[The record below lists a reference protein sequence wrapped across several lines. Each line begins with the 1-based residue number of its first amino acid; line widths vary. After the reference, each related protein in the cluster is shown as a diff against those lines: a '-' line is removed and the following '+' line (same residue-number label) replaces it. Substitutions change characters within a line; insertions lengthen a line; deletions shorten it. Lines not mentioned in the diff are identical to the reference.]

1 MKSYER
7 CKMRVTITD
16 NRKVTR
22 PIYIQGVSYILSSG
36 KKHFFDI
43 DKDTVDKLS
52 TISFL
57 SVEKI
62 EDCTNESHEEER
74 SESSIGE
81 TKLEIQEDIQEVKQE
96 PLSEIVNMDSIT
108 CESETQEVIKTEE
121 NKTEEKPDY
130 SMMTT
135 QQLRD
140 LLEENNVNVSG
151 MKKRKELL
159 ALVEEKLG

>member
-1 MKSYER
+1 
-7 CKMRVTITD
+7 
-16 NRKVTR
+16 
-22 PIYIQGVSYILSSG
+22 
-36 KKHFFDI
+36 
-43 DKDTVDKLS
+43 
-52 TISFL
+52 
-57 SVEKI
+57 
-62 EDCTNESHEEER
+62 
-74 SESSIGE
+74 
-81 TKLEIQEDIQEVKQE
+81 
-96 PLSEIVNMDSIT
+96 MDSIT

>member
-1 MKSYER
+1 
-7 CKMRVTITD
+7 MRVTITD

-22 PIYIQGVSYILSSG
+22 PIYIQGVSYILSPG

-62 EDCTNESHEEER
+62 EDCANESHEEDG
-74 SESSIGE
+74 SESIIGE
-81 TKLEIQEDIQEVKQE
+81 TKLEVQEDIQEVQQE

-108 CESETQEVIKTEE
+108 CESETQEVI
-121 NKTEEKPDY
+121 KTEEKPDY

>member
-1 MKSYER
+1 
-7 CKMRVTITD
+7 MRVTITD

-22 PIYIQGVSYILSSG
+22 PIYIQGVSYILSPG

-62 EDCTNESHEEER
+62 EDCNNEIHEEER
-74 SESSIGE
+74 SESIIGE
-81 TKLEIQEDIQEVKQE
+81 TKLEVQEDIQEVQQE

-108 CESETQEVIKTEE
+108 CESETQEEI
-121 NKTEEKPDY
+121 KTEEKPDY

>member
-22 PIYIQGVSYILSSG
+22 PIYIQGVSYILSPG

-62 EDCTNESHEEER
+62 EDCNNEIHEEER
-74 SESSIGE
+74 SESIIGE
-81 TKLEIQEDIQEVKQE
+81 TKLEVQEDIQEVQQE

-108 CESETQEVIKTEE
+108 CESETQEEI
-121 NKTEEKPDY
+121 KTEEKPDY